1 MEQKEEVITLAVQG
15 MYCAGCAARIE
26 NVLKKTSGIDEVK
39 VNFAT
44 STAILKYNKD
54 AIEFEEITS
63 KIRKLGY
70 DATKKDNLFAKDRLL
85 KIQKERQKN
94 NKEILLFIFSI
105 LLSVPLVLPMIFSIY
120 IPSWV
125 QFLLATPVQF
135 IAGYRFHRG
144 AIKTILT
151 GGANMD
157 VLVSLGTNVSYFYS
171 VYMMFFSH
179 HNSHLYF
186 ESSAIVITFVLLG
199 KILEGIT
206 KRRAYQA
213 IEDLFSLQPLVCHL
227 WQNGIIKDIDIT
239 EVRKNDLL
247 LVRPGE
253 NIPVDG
259 LVVEGASEC
268 NESLITGESLP
279 LRKTV
284 GDKVYSGTMNL
295 SGMLKIQV
303 LESPETSTLA
313 NILKMVEAAQNTKA
327 PVQRLA
333 DLISG
338 YFAYGVIV
346 ISMITFLVSYLI
358 FNIDLNDS
366 ILRAVSVLV
375 IACPCALGLATPIAI
390 LISTGIAAKYGILF
404 RSAEAIENAG
414 KIHFLIFDKTGTLTL
429 GNLKVVKTYFDANLN
444 MDQQKKVYSMIY
456 LVESSSEHII
466 AKSIAEFCQS
476 IFSQIPD
483 KNLELKHLD
492 NHPGYGVKGEIFEKS
507 TNRIWEVYIGNKDFV
522 KDLQVLNFPSEQDK
536 TPVYF
541 SIPNLT
547 QGVFLL
553 EDSVREESLEI
564 IQTLKESKIEPVLA
578 TGDKKEIALNI
589 SKQLGIEKVYY
600 ELKPEDKLK
609 LIEEFQKNNF
619 IVGMVGDGI
628 NDAPALAKANVS
640 FAMGQGVSITK
651 EAADINLIHN
661 DLKDLVFSI
670 ELSRKTIR
678 KIKQNLFFAFI
689 YNVIGIPLAALGYL
703 SPMFAGFAMAM
714 SSVSV
719 VTSSLF
725 LYLIQRPNGNK
736 KSS

>member
-1 MEQKEEVITLAVQG
+1 MDQKEEVLTLAVQG

-26 NVLKKTSGIDEVK
+26 NVLKKTSGIEEVK

-44 STAILKYNKD
+44 STAILKYKKD
-54 AIEFEEITS
+54 DIDFGEIAT
-63 KIRKLGY
+63 KIKKLGY
-70 DATKKDNLFAKDRLL
+70 DVSKKENLFAKERLL
-85 KIQKERQKN
+85 KIQKEKQKN
-94 NKEILLFIFSI
+94 KKEILLFIFSI
-105 LLSVPLVLPMIFSIY
+105 FCSIPLVLPMIFSLN
-120 IPSWV
+120 IPNWI
-125 QFLLATPVQF
+125 QLLLATPVQF
-135 IAGYRFHRG
+135 IAGYRFHKG

-171 VYMMFFSH
+171 LYMMIFSH
-179 HNSHLYF
+179 HPHLYF

-227 WQNGIIKDIDIT
+227 WHNGIIKDIDIT

-259 LVVEGASEC
+259 LVVEGTSEC

-279 LRKTV
+279 VRKTV

-303 LESPETSTLA
+303 LESPESSTLA
-313 NILKMVEAAQNTKA
+313 NILKMVESAQNTKA

-346 ISMITFLVSYLI
+346 ISIITFLLSYFI
-358 FNIDLNDS
+358 FSIDLNDS

-414 KIHFLIFDKTGTLTL
+414 KIHLLIFDKTGTLTL
-429 GNLKVVKTYFDANLN
+429 GNLKVVKTYLDANLN
-444 MDQQKKVYSMIY
+444 LDQQKKVYSMIY

-483 KNLELKHLD
+483 KNLELKHLE
-492 NHPGYGVKGEIFEKS
+492 NHPGYGVKGEILDKS
-507 TNRIWEVYIGNKDFV
+507 KNHIWEVYIGNKDFV
-522 KDLQVLNFPSEQDK
+522 KDIEFLNFPAEQDK

-553 EDSVREESLEI
+553 EDSIREESLEI
-564 IQTLKESKIEPVLA
+564 IQILKEYKIEPVLA
-578 TGDKKEIALNI
+578 TGDKKEIALNV

-609 LIEEFQKNNF
+609 LIEEFQKSKY

-628 NDAPALAKANVS
+628 NDAPALAKANIS
-640 FAMGQGVSITK
+640 FAMGQGVAITK

-670 ELSRKTIR
+670 DLSRKTIR

-725 LYLIQRPNGNK
+725 LYLIQRPNRNK